1 MRIAH
6 VASEIF
12 PFIKTGGLADAVS
25 ALGRNLVR
33 LGHEVAFFVP
43 AYRTTQERLEFER
56 AERLHAL
63 KVEMGGH
70 TYTGSVYRT
79 KLAPG
84 LSVFFI
90 RRDEFFDRR
99 FPYGWDEN
107 DYDDNDARFIFF
119 SKAVVQTLRLTNWK
133 ADVVHCHEW
142 HTGLVPLLLREEEQ
156 RSGATLAI
164 RTVFTLHNI
173 SFQGLFP
180 KRSFELT
187 DLPEEFW
194 SKDGV
199 EFYEQLSLLK
209 AGIVFADAITT
220 VSPAYAREIQT
231 PEFGYG
237 MDGVVRSRADSLRGI
252 LNGVDEDVWNPETD
266 TLLPRR
272 YSVLDL
278 AGKAACRA
286 ELLRRSRFDPAFD
299 GPIFGFASR
308 LTQQKGTHLLI
319 SNLRFFAERNVRL
332 VILGRGSELFRQ
344 KLAAAALS
352 FPGRIFCDFT
362 GDEEVSHVLHAGA
375 DFFLMPSTFEPC
387 GLGQMYSQKYGTVP
401 LVSRVG
407 GLLDTVLDIDERPDR
422 GTGILFSP
430 DAESVRGALERALKL
445 HANPSQF
452 AKVQKRGMAQDFS
465 WKKAARDY
473 ERLYQEGS

>member
-6 VASEIF
+6 VSSEIF

-33 LGHEVAFFVP
+33 LGHEVAFFLP
-43 AYRTTQERLEFER
+43 AYRSVQDRLEFDR

-63 KVEMGGH
+63 KVDMGGR
-70 TYTGSVYRT
+70 TYAGEVYRT

-99 FPYGWDEN
+99 FPYGRDEA

-119 SKAVVQTLRLTNWK
+119 SKAVVQSLRLTNWK

-142 HTGLVPLLLREEEQ
+142 QTGLVPLLLRQEEL
-156 RSGATLAI
+156 RTGATLAI
-164 RTVFTLHNI
+164 RTVFTAHNI
-173 SFQGLFP
+173 AFQGIFP
-180 KRSFELT
+180 QRSFELT
-187 DLPEEFW
+187 DLPSEFW

-220 VSPAYAREIQT
+220 VSPTYAREIQT
-231 PEFGYG
+231 PEFGNG
-237 MDGVVRSRADSLRGI
+237 MEGVVRSRADSLRGI
-252 LNGVDEDVWNPETD
+252 LNGVDEDVWNPESD
-266 TLLPRR
+266 SFLPKR

-278 AGKAACRA
+278 SGKAACRQ
-286 ELLRRSRFDPAFD
+286 ELLRRARFDEKFD
-299 GPIFGFASR
+299 GPVYGFVAR

-319 SNLRFFAERNVRL
+319 SNLRFFAERDVRL
-332 VILGRGSELFRQ
+332 VIVGRGSEVFRH
-344 KLAAAALS
+344 KLASAALS
-352 FPGRIFCDFT
+352 FPGRIHCDFF
-362 GDEEVSHVLHAGA
+362 GEEEVAHLVHAGA

-401 LVSRVG
+401 IVSRVG
-407 GLLDTVLDIDERPDR
+407 GLIDTVSDIDERPES
-422 GTGILFSP
+422 GTGILFHP
-430 DAESVRGALERALKL
+430 DVDAVRTALERSLKL
-445 HANPSQF
+445 FRTRPLYER
-452 AKVQKRGMAQDFS
+452 VQKRGMAQDFS
-465 WKKAARDY
+465 WRSAAKEY
-473 ERLYQEGS
+473 EKLYQDQA